1 MYVSPSVLFLPNN
14 ISFRKWPSFEHVRWV
29 QNLHK
34 STWNHGMLFTDISSN
49 VEQLLT
55 RSFFVNHQ
63 KYEPGGR
70 LDVII
75 DILLYFMESTHEQL
89 QLDK

>member
-1 MYVSPSVLFLPNN
+1 
-14 ISFRKWPSFEHVRWV
+14 
-29 QNLHK
+29 
-34 STWNHGMLFTDISSN
+34 MLFTDISSN